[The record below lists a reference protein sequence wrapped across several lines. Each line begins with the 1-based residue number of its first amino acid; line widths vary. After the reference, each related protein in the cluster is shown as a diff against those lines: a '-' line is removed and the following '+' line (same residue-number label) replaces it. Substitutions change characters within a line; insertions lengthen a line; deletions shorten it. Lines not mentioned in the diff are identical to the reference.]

1 MTSAQRRTRTVLPAA
16 AAALALSGAMLGAAP
31 AQAADT
37 PPAPAKHH
45 AAKPQAPSKTELL
58 DRVEGS
64 VADLGD
70 GEADTLPA
78 QERETGGNTGSGTK
92 ESYIIGGSPA
102 AITEA
107 PWMVQL
113 HYYDDK
119 GTPEDAADDEGFFC
133 GGSLVAPNK
142 VLTAAHCVYGLD
154 WTQHGSVVA
163 GTDQIPT
170 SNGAD
175 LDLHGGR
182 ITGVDRQW
190 MSPTYNNATIAG
202 GDVAVLTLYDAMP
215 YKTLQTTQSGDTAS
229 YRDGTQATVYGW
241 GRTSST
247 SDEGSQTLKKAVVPM
262 RSDAACSSYYGGD
275 FVAGQMACAGNPATG
290 QDAGTVSPCNGD
302 SGGPLV
308 VNGRIAGVVSWGMRD
323 CVEQGAYSVYAK
335 TSTYVG
341 QINARVNDTDLDFD
355 GRADLF
361 ARTSAGEAWE
371 YYSRGTSLGGR
382 VSLGDWSGYNLVR
395 QADLDRDGFQDYL
408 YRTTGGVLQW
418 FHWDGQGG
426 FDEYTV
432 GSGWGAMKNILVPG
446 DMTSDA
452 LPDLLAQDKNGYLW
466 LYPGR
471 GNGTFGTRV
480 SVGSGWGVMTIAGK
494 GDYTGDGK
502 ADMLARDTSGR
513 LWVYPG
519 RGTATA
525 TFTNRVLAGTSGWN
539 FTAYAATGDVNGDGK
554 ADLLARDSAGVMWLY
569 QGRSS
574 STAPFVPRVKIGSG
588 WNAFNLF
595 G

>member
-1 MTSAQRRTRTVLPAA
+1 MTSAQWRARTALPAA
-16 AAALALSGAMLGAAP
+16 AAALALSGAILGAAP
-31 AQAADT
+31 AQAADVA
-37 PPAPAKHH
+37 PAPVKQNAGK
-45 AAKPQAPSKTELL
+45 AQAPSKADLL
-58 DRVEGS
+58 DRVKGS
-64 VADLGD
+64 VADVND
-70 GEADTLPA
+70 GEADTAPA
-78 QERETGGNTGSGTK
+78 REREAGETTGSGTK
-92 ESYIIGGSPA
+92 ESYIIGGTA
-102 AITEA
+102 APITEA

-119 GTPEDAADDEGFFC
+119 GTEDAADDEGYFC

-154 WTQHGSVVA
+154 WVTNGAVVA
-163 GTDQIPT
+163 GTDQMPT
-170 SNGAD
+170 D
-175 LDLHGGR
+175 VDLHGGR
-182 ITGVDRQW
+182 VVGVDRQW
-190 MSPTYNNATIAG
+190 ISPTYDDATITG
-202 GDVAVLTLYDAMP
+202 GDVAVLTLFEALP
-215 YKTLQTTQSGDTAS
+215 YKSLQLTQSGDTAS
-229 YRDGTQATVYGW
+229 YRDGTSATVYGW

-247 SDEGSQTLKKAVVPM
+247 SDDGSQTLRKAVVPM
-262 RSDAACSSYYGGD
+262 RADSTCSSYYGGE

-308 VNGRIAGVVSWGMRD
+308 VGGRIAGVVSWGVQD
-323 CVEQGAYSVYAK
+323 CVEKGAYSVYAK

-341 QINARVNDTDLDFD
+341 QVNARIDDSDLDFD
-355 GRADLF
+355 GRADLI

-382 VSLGDWSGYNLVR
+382 VSLGDWSGYNLIR

-408 YRTTGGVLQW
+408 YRTTGGVLKR
-418 FHWDGQGG
+418 FHWNGEDG
-426 FDEYTV
+426 FVESTI

-446 DMTSDA
+446 DMSGDA
-452 LPDLLAQDKNGYLW
+452 LPDLLAQDNKGYLW

-480 SVGSGWGVMTIAGK
+480 SVGSGWGVMTITGK

-539 FTAYAATGDVNGDGK
+539 FTAYAATGDINGDGK

>member
-1 MTSAQRRTRTVLPAA
+1 MTSAQRRARTVLPAA
-16 AAALALSGAMLGAAP
+16 AAVLALGGAMLGTAP
-31 AQAADT
+31 AQAADAA
-37 PPAPAKHH
+37 PAPAKRN
-45 AAKPQAPSKTELL
+45 AAKAPGRSEADLL
-58 DRVEGS
+58 ERVRGS
-64 VADLGD
+64 VADLND
-70 GEADTLPA
+70 GEADTTPA
-78 QERETGGNTGSGTK
+78 QERGTGGTTDPGTK

-119 GTPEDAADDEGFFC
+119 GTTDEADDEGFFC
-133 GGSLVAPNK
+133 GGSLVARNK

-154 WTQHGSVVA
+154 WA
-163 GTDQIPT
+163 R
-170 SNGAD
+170 NGAVVSGTSQMPTVTETG

-182 ITGVDRQW
+182 IDEITRQW
-190 MSPTYNNATIAG
+190 MSPTYDEATISG
-202 GDVAVLTLYDAMP
+202 GDVAVLTLSLP
-215 YKTLQTTQSGDTAS
+215 VPHRTLQPTQSGDTAS
-229 YRDGTQATVYGW
+229 YQNGVSATVYGW

-247 SDEGSQTLKKAVVPM
+247 SYEGSQTLKKAVIPM
-262 RSDAACSSYYGGD
+262 RSDASCSSYYGGH
-275 FVAGQMACAGNPATG
+275 FVAGQMVCAGNPASG
-290 QDAGTVSPCNGD
+290 EDAGTVSPCNGD

-308 VNGRIAGVVSWGMRD
+308 VNGRIAGVVSWGVRD
-323 CVEQGAYSVYAK
+323 CVASGAYSVYAK

-341 QINARVNDTDLDFD
+341 QINARVDDTDLNFD

-361 ARTSAGEAWE
+361 ARTSAGQAWE
-371 YYSRGTSLGGR
+371 YYSRGTTLGGR
-382 VSLGDWSGYNLVR
+382 FSLGDWSGENLVR
-395 QADLDRDGFQDYL
+395 QTDLDRDGRQEYL
-408 YRTTGGVLQW
+408 YRTSAGVLRW
-418 FHWDGQGG
+418 FRINGDGA
-426 FDEYTV
+426 DVTV

-446 DMTSDA
+446 DMTGDA
-452 LPDLLAQDKNGYLW
+452 LPDLLAQDKSGYLW

-480 SVGSGWGVMTIAGK
+480 SVGSGWGVMTITGR
-494 GDYTGDGK
+494 GDYTGDGR

-539 FTAYAATGDVNGDGK
+539 FTAYAATGDVNGDGR
-554 ADLLARDSAGVMWLY
+554 ADLMARDSAGVMWLY
-569 QGRSS
+569 QGRGSS
-574 STAPFVPRVKIGSG
+574 SAPFVPRVKIGSG